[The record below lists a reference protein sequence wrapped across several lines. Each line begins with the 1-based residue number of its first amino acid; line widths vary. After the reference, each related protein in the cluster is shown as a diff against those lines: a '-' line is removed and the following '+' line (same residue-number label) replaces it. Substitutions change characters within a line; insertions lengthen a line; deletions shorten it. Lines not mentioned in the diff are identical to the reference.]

1 MLEMAEKGSFV
12 SRASGLGLVKC
23 DLIYLWWL
31 PTGFGANLIIL
42 LYDGGG
48 GGCPRILSNISC
60 KNMEIVNITPL
71 WVAEG

>member
-42 LYDGGG
+42 LYDGGWG
-48 GGCPRILSNISC
+48 PRILSNISC
-60 KNMEIVNITPL
+60 KNMEIDNIPPL
-71 WVAEG
+71 

>member
-42 LYDGGG
+42 LYDGG
-48 GGCPRILSNISC
+48 CPRILSNISC
-60 KNMEIVNITPL
+60 KNMEIDNIPPL
-71 WVAEG
+71 

>member
-12 SRASGLGLVKC
+12 SRASGLGLVKF
-23 DLIYLWWL
+23 DFIYLWWL

-48 GGCPRILSNISC
+48 VSQDS
-60 KNMEIVNITPL
+60 
-71 WVAEG
+71 

>member
-42 LYDGGG
+42 LYDGGVG
-48 GGCPRILSNISC
+48 GVSQDSYQHKATNPGF
-60 KNMEIVNITPL
+60 
-71 WVAEG
+71 